1 MELETLVYEKSDR
14 IATMTLNRPDRGNA
28 LCRQMRDDMDLV
40 MDDLD
45 RDDDTR
51 VLVVKSNGKNF
62 CTGYDLTEWGYLW
75 GSGEPSRPE
84 DSRPHRRA
92 PIFSRREFHESRER
106 WMRLWRIRQATVG
119 VVRGACVA
127 GGLDLAGVLDIVFTA
142 DDAQFGQPEA
152 RTMGEI
158 HTFGLWPVHLGMRK
172 TKEWLFT
179 GDSMTGT
186 EAAELGLA
194 NRAVPAEEVLD
205 VAMAYAERIAHVP
218 LEMLY
223 SHKEATNRWWD
234 AMGIASAI
242 AAANDA
248 DAMAIAG
255 PAMADF
261 KRFQDAHGVRA
272 AVEDRDE
279 PFSHHRTYWEAYQA
293 SRGRQGGREDE
304 QHDDHLRTRADQGVA
319 AQNGKG

>member
-1 MELETLVYEKSDR
+1 MELDTLLYEKSDR
-14 IATMTLNRPDRGNA
+14 IATLTLNRPERGNA
-28 LCRQMRDDMDLV
+28 LNRHLRDELDLIL
-40 MDDLD
+40 DDLD
-45 RDDDTR
+45 ADDDTR
-51 VLVVKSNGKNF
+51 VLVVRSNGKNF

-75 GSGEPSRPE
+75 DSGQPSRPE

-127 GGLDLAGVLDIVFTA
+127 GGLDLAGVLDVVFTA
-142 DDAQFGQPEA
+142 DDARFGQPEA

-158 HTFGLWPVHLGMRK
+158 HVFGMWPVHLGMRR

-194 NRAVPAEEVLD
+194 NRAVPADEVD
-205 VAMAYAERIAHVP
+205 AVAMAYAERVAHVP
-218 LEMLY
+218 LEMIY
-223 SHKEATNRWWD
+223 AHKESTNRWWD

-261 KRFQDAHGVRA
+261 KKIQDERGVRA

-279 PFSHHRTYWEAYQA
+279 PFSHHRTYWEAYLA
-293 SRGRQGGREDE
+293 
-304 QHDDHLRTRADQGVA
+304 TRSGS
-319 AQNGKG
+319 

>member
-1 MELETLVYEKSDR
+1 MELETLIYEKGDR
-14 IATMTLNRPDRGNA
+14 IATMTLNRPERGNA

-62 CTGYDLTEWGYLW
+62 CTGYDLTEGGYLW

-84 DSRPHRRA
+84 GSRPHRRA

-179 GDSMTGT
+179 GDNMTGT
-186 EAAELGLA
+186 EAAELGLV
-194 NRAVPAEEVLD
+194 NRAVPADEVLD

-261 KRFQDAHGVRA
+261 KKLQDAHGVRA

-293 SRGRQGGREDE
+293 SKQLTASQDE
-304 QHDDHLRTRADQGVA
+304 RA
-319 AQNGKG
+319 

>member
-1 MELETLVYEKSDR
+1 MDLETLIYEKKDR
-14 IATMTLNRPDRGNA
+14 IAILTLNRPERGNA
-28 LCRQMRDDMDLV
+28 LCRKLRDELDLV
-40 MDDLD
+40 LDDLD
-45 RDDDTR
+45 SDDDTR
-51 VLVVKSNGKNF
+51 VLVIKSNGKNF
-62 CTGYDLTEWGYLW
+62 CTGYDLTEWAYLW
-75 GSGEPSRPE
+75 NSAETPSRPE
-84 DSRPHRRA
+84 DARPHRRN

-106 WMRLWRIRQATVG
+106 WMRLWRIRQATIG

-142 DDAQFGQPEA
+142 DDATFGQPEA

-158 HTFGLWPVHLGMRK
+158 HVFGMWPIHLGMRR

-194 NRAVPAEEVLD
+194 NRAVPADEVEA
-205 VAMAYAERIAHVP
+205 VAMAYAERVSHVP
-218 LEMLY
+218 LEMIY
-223 SHKEATNRWWD
+223 AHKESTNRWWD

-261 KRFQDAHGVRA
+261 ERIQKEKGVRA

-293 SRGRQGGREDE
+293 AKKQRG
-304 QHDDHLRTRADQGVA
+304 
-319 AQNGKG
+319 

>member
-1 MELETLVYEKSDR
+1 MDLQTLIYDKQDR
-14 IATMTLNRPDRGNA
+14 IATLTLNRPERGNA
-28 LCRQMRDDMDLV
+28 LCRLLRAELDLV
-40 MDDLD
+40 LDDLD
-45 RDDDTR
+45 SDDDTR
-51 VLVVKSNGKNF
+51 VLVIKSNGKNF

-75 GSGEPSRPE
+75 ATGEPSRPE
-84 DSRPHRRA
+84 DAREHRRS

-106 WMRLWRIRQATVG
+106 WMRLWRIRQATIG
-119 VVRGACVA
+119 VVHGACVA

-142 DDAQFGQPEA
+142 DDATFGQPEA

-158 HTFGLWPVHLGMRK
+158 HTFGMWPIHLGMRR

-186 EAAELGLA
+186 EAAEYGLA
-194 NRAVPAEEVLD
+194 NRAVPADEVLD
-205 VAMAYAERIAHVP
+205 VAMAYAQRISHVP

-223 SHKEATNRWWD
+223 AHKESTNRWWD

-261 KRFQDAHGVRA
+261 ARIQKEKGVRA
-272 AVEDRDE
+272 AVEDRDA
-279 PFSHHRTYWEAYQA
+279 PFAEHRTYWEAYQA
-293 SRGRQGGREDE
+293 SKSRG
-304 QHDDHLRTRADQGVA
+304 
-319 AQNGKG
+319 

>member
-1 MELETLVYEKSDR
+1 MEFHNLIYEKKGR
-14 IATMTLNRPDRGNA
+14 IAVMTLNRPDKGNA
-28 LCRQMRDDMDLV
+28 LSRELRREMDYV

-45 RDDDTR
+45 FDDEVR

-62 CTGYDLTEWGYLW
+62 CTGYDLNQWGYLW
-75 GSGEPSRPE
+75 ATGEPSRPE
-84 DSRPHRRA
+84 DARPHRRA

-106 WMRLWRIRQATVG
+106 WMRLWRIRQATIG

-127 GGLDLAGVLDIVFTA
+127 GGLDLAGVLDIVFA
-142 DDAQFGQPEA
+142 AEDAQFGQPEA

-158 HTFGLWPVHLGMRK
+158 HVFGMWPVHLGMRK

-179 GDSMTGT
+179 GDSMNGR
-186 EAAELGLA
+186 EAEEIGLV
-194 NRAVPAEEVLD
+194 NKAVPADEVLD
-205 VAMAYAERIAHVP
+205 VAMAYAERISHVP

-234 AMGIASAI
+234 AMGITAAI

-261 KRFQDAHGVRA
+261 KRIQQERGVRA

-279 PFSHHRTYWEAYQA
+279 PFSHHRTYWEAYLA
-293 SRGRQGGREDE
+293 SKKGG
-304 QHDDHLRTRADQGVA
+304 
-319 AQNGKG
+319 

>member
-1 MELETLVYEKSDR
+1 MLAAVELETLIYEKQDR
-14 IATMTLNRPDRGNA
+14 IATLTLNRPQRGNA
-28 LCRQMRDDMDLV
+28 LCRLLRDELDLV
-40 MDDLD
+40 LDDLD

-51 VLVVKSNGKNF
+51 VLVVTSNGKNF

-75 GSGEPSRPE
+75 GTGEPSRPE
-84 DSRPHRRA
+84 DARPHRRN

-127 GGLDLAGVLDIVFTA
+127 GGLDLAGVLDIVFCA
-142 DDAQFGQPEA
+142 EDASFGQPEA

-158 HTFGLWPVHLGMRK
+158 HTFGMWPIHLGMRR

-179 GDSMTGT
+179 GDSMTGV
-186 EAAELGLA
+186 EAAEQGLA
-194 NRAVPAEEVLD
+194 NRAVPADEVFD
-205 VAMAYAERIAHVP
+205 VAMAYAERISHVP

-223 SHKEATNRWWD
+223 AHKESTNRWWD

-261 KRFQDAHGVRA
+261 ERIQKEKGVRA

-293 SRGRQGGREDE
+293 SKKAR
-304 QHDDHLRTRADQGVA
+304 
-319 AQNGKG
+319 

>member
-1 MELETLVYEKSDR
+1 MEFEHLIYEKEER
-14 IATMTLNRPDRGNA
+14 IATLTLNRPNKGNA
-28 LCRQMRDDMDLV
+28 LCRALRDEMDVVLY
-40 MDDLD
+40 DLD

-51 VLVVKSNGKNF
+51 VLIVTSNGKNF
-62 CTGYDLTEWGYLW
+62 CTGYDLNEWGYLW
-75 GSGEPSRPE
+75 GTGTPSRPE
-84 DSRPHRRA
+84 DTREHRRA

-106 WMRLWRIRQATVG
+106 WMRLWRIRQATIG
-119 VVRGACVA
+119 VIRGACVA
-127 GGLDLAGVLDIVFTA
+127 GGLDLAGVLDVVFA
-142 DDAQFGQPEA
+142 AEDATFGQPEA

-158 HTFGLWPVHLGMRK
+158 HVFGMWPIHLGMRR

-179 GDSMTGT
+179 GDSMTGV
-186 EAAELGLA
+186 EAAEQGLV
-194 NRAVPAEEVLD
+194 NRAVPADEVMA
-205 VAMAYAERIAHVP
+205 VARAYADRISNVP

-223 SHKEATNRWWD
+223 SHKESTNRWYD

-261 KRFQDAHGVRA
+261 KRIQETEGVRK

-279 PFSHHRTYWEAYQA
+279 PFSHHRTYWEAYLA
-293 SRGRQGGREDE
+293 SKQS
-304 QHDDHLRTRADQGVA
+304 
-319 AQNGKG
+319 

>member
-1 MELETLVYEKSDR
+1 MELDTLIYEKSDR
-14 IATMTLNRPDRGNA
+14 IATLTLNRPERGNA
-28 LCRQMRDDMDLV
+28 LCRQLRDELDLV
-40 MDDLD
+40 LDDLD
-45 RDDDTR
+45 SDDDTR
-51 VLVVKSNGKNF
+51 VLVIKSNGKNF

-84 DSRPHRRA
+84 DSRAHRRA

-106 WMRLWRIRQATVG
+106 WMRLWRIRQATIG
-119 VVRGACVA
+119 VVKGACVA

-142 DDAQFGQPEA
+142 DNATFGQPEA

-158 HTFGLWPVHLGMRK
+158 HVFGMWPVHLGMRK

-194 NRAVPAEEVLD
+194 NRAVPEDEVLD
-205 VAMAYAERIAHVP
+205 VAMAYAERVSHVS
-218 LEMLY
+218 LEMIY
-223 SHKEATNRWWD
+223 AHKESTNRWWD

-261 KRFQDAHGVRA
+261 KRIQDAKGVRA

-279 PFSHHRTYWEAYQA
+279 PFSHHRTYWEAYLA
-293 SRGRQGGREDE
+293 SRALSSAPSVTGED
-304 QHDDHLRTRADQGVA
+304 
-319 AQNGKG
+319 

>member
-1 MELETLVYEKSDR
+1 MDLDFETIVYEKQGR
-14 IATMTLNRPDRGNA
+14 IATLTLNRPDRGNA
-28 LCRQMRDDMDLV
+28 LCRKLRDELDVVL
-40 MDDLD
+40 DDLD
-45 RDDDTR
+45 SDDDTR

-62 CTGYDLTEWGYLW
+62 CTGYDLTEWAYLW
-75 GSGEPSRPE
+75 GSAETPSRPE
-84 DSRPHRRA
+84 DARPHRRA

-106 WMRLWRIRQATVG
+106 WMRLWRVRQATIG

-127 GGLDLAGVLDIVFTA
+127 GGLDLAGVLDIVFAA
-142 DDAQFGQPEA
+142 DDATFGQPEA

-158 HTFGLWPVHLGMRK
+158 HTFGMWPVHLGMRR

-186 EAAELGLA
+186 EAAEFGLV
-194 NRAVPAEEVLD
+194 NRAVPADEVLD
-205 VAMAYAERIAHVP
+205 VAMAYAERISHVP

-223 SHKEATNRWWD
+223 AHKESTNRWWD
-234 AMGIASAI
+234 AMGISAAM

-261 KRFQDAHGVRA
+261 ERIQRAKGVRA
-272 AVEDRDE
+272 AVEDRDA
-279 PFSHHRTYWEAYQA
+279 PFAQHRTYWEAYQA
-293 SRGRQGGREDE
+293 QKS
-304 QHDDHLRTRADQGVA
+304 
-319 AQNGKG
+319 AQASESAQQKER